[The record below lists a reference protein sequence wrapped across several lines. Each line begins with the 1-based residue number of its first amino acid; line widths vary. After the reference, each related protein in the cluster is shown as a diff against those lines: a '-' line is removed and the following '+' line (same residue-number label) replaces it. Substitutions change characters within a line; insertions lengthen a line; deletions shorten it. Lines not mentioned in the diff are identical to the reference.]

1 MDPLSDVLRVVRL
14 SGAHFF
20 QAAAS
25 GDWGIEAAA
34 ARELSPR
41 VLPGSEHL
49 ISYHVVLTGHCWGG
63 VQGQPLVALEAG
75 DVILFPHGDPH
86 VMGSGPQAQR
96 GAMPIHTAPRFPAG
110 AGFGGAAEPDVTLV
124 CGFFGCD
131 LAPFNPLCASLPS
144 QLHMRGMSEGLVGIF
159 ARQVVEE
166 TGSGRVGSN
175 SMLTRLAELM
185 FIEVI
190 RRHLE
195 SLSTEQGGWLA
206 GIRDPLVGRALA
218 LLHERPAHHWT
229 LAELATSAVSSR
241 SSLAE
246 RFTKLVGIAPMQYL
260 AQWRM
265 QVAAGTLKETGAK
278 VSTVAADVGYQSE
291 AAFSRAFKKAT
302 GMAPGA
308 WRNPSAPLRVG
319 PSSQAPLSERFSDAT
334 RAATRRTVRD

>member
-20 QAAAS
+20 HAVAS
-25 GDWGIEAAA
+25 GSWGIEAAA

-49 ISYHVVLTGHCWGG
+49 ISYHVVLSGHCWGG
-63 VQGQPLVALEAG
+63 VKGQPLVPLEAG
-75 DVILFPHGDPH
+75 DVILFPHGHAH
-86 VMGSGPQAQR
+86 VMSGTPVAGSRLPQVHAVPQFP
-96 GAMPIHTAPRFPAG
+96 GASE
-110 AGFGGAAEPDVTLV
+110 FGSSAEHDVDLI

-131 LAPFNPLCASLPS
+131 LAPFNPLCASLPR
-144 QLHMRGMSEGLVGIF
+144 QLLMRGMSEGLIGTF

-166 TGSGRVGSN
+166 TRASRAGAD

-185 FIEVI
+185 FIEVLQ
-190 RRHLE
+190 RHLE

-229 LAELATSAVSSR
+229 LAELATDVAASR

-246 RFTKLVGIAPMQYL
+246 RFTRLVGMPPMQYL

-265 QVAAGTLKETGAK
+265 QVAAGRLRETGAK
-278 VSTVAADVGYQSE
+278 VSAVAADVGYESE

-302 GMAPGA
+302 GVAPGA
-308 WRNPSAPLRVG
+308 WRVQAQERPAP
-319 PSSQAPLSERFSDAT
+319 
-334 RAATRRTVRD
+334 